1 MKILEF
7 GQDTTLQ
14 QILESIRVTQE
25 DTVDLRLPKDSPIL
39 TNKTNKEIIEKY
51 ARKINKKLSFPSI
64 DSTPTKGEEDFGFVE
79 GQDIA
84 EKKPEKIAAVSEV
97 AKSHTQEEILEKEE
111 PKKTVSPEV
120 NKPAKGPLKFFKNL
134 RGRKKL
140 LVLGTGSIFL
150 IMIILFGTFWFVPA
164 AEVSIVVEKEEKSNQ
179 ITLSASESVTE
190 VDLENK
196 IIPLTVEQITKSDVD
211 TAETTGKLTIGAPAK
226 GRVTIGNFS
235 TVTSKKYS
243 AGTTVKTVSGQN
255 VGLEFTLD
263 TEVTVPKA
271 SSSGFSIVAG
281 QVGVNATAKKIGSE
295 WNVPKSTEFQISNED
310 LGTVKGV
317 NDVAFSGGESKQV
330 SSVSE
335 EDRKNL
341 KEKLLEKLKKEVEEE
356 LENKIGG
363 ATVPKGGLETEILKE
378 KYDKVIGEESKEV
391 TLTLEVKAKAT
402 LFKEEDLKKILIESI
417 KTTIKEG
424 FTIDEENSTVE
435 AELFK
440 AEGEEGVVEI
450 LGKINAV
457 LIPDLSE
464 EDLKS
469 KLTGKSFGGASS
481 FLQSLEN
488 VSGFEIELKPAIFR
502 LFKILPFNSGRINV
516 NISSEEITTE
526 SPSSGDSE
534 ETSKEEGEEEDAESV
549 GE

>member
-14 QILESIRVTQE
+14 QILESIRETQE
-25 DTVDLRLPKDSPIL
+25 DTVDLRLPKDSPLL

-51 ARKINKKLSFPSI
+51 AKKINKNLSFPGI
-64 DSTPTKGEEDFGFVE
+64 DSTPTKTEEDFGFVE
-79 GQDIA
+79 GQDIT
-84 EKKPEKIAAVSEV
+84 EKKPEKIAAVSEL
-97 AKSHTQEEILEKEE
+97 AKPHTQEEISEKEE
-111 PKKTVSPEV
+111 PEKTVSPDS

-140 LVLGTGSIFL
+140 LVLGAGSIVL
-150 IMIILFGTFWFVPA
+150 MVIILLGTFWFVPA

-235 TVTSKKYS
+235 IVTSKKYS
-243 AGTTVKTVSGQN
+243 AGTSIKTTSGQN
-255 VGLEFTLD
+255 SGLEFTLD

-271 SSSGFSIVAG
+271 SSSGLSAG
-281 QVGVNATAKKIGSE
+281 QAGVNVTAKKIGANG
-295 WNVPKSTEFQISNED
+295 NVPKSTVFQIASENI
-310 LGTVKGV
+310 GTVRGV
-317 NDVAFSGGESKQV
+317 NDVAFTGGESKQV
-330 SSVSE
+330 SAVSE

-363 ATVPKGGLETEILKE
+363 ATVPKGGLETEVLKE
-378 KYDKVIGEESKEV
+378 KYDKVIGEESEEV

-417 KTTIKEG
+417 KPTIKEG

-435 AELFK
+435 SELFK

-464 EDLKS
+464 KDLKS

-502 LFKILPFNSGRINV
+502 LFKILPFNSGRISV

-526 SPSSGDSE
+526 SLSRGDSE
-534 ETSKEEGEEEDAESV
+534 ETSKEEGKEEGAESV

>member
-14 QILESIRVTQE
+14 QILESIRETQE
-25 DTVDLRLPKDSPIL
+25 DTVDLRLPKDSPLL

-51 ARKINKKLSFPSI
+51 AKKINKNLSFPGI
-64 DSTPTKGEEDFGFVE
+64 DSTPTKTEEDFGFVE
-79 GQDIA
+79 GQDIT
-84 EKKPEKIAAVSEV
+84 EKKPEKIAAVSEL
-97 AKSHTQEEILEKEE
+97 AKPHTQEEISEKEE
-111 PKKTVSPEV
+111 PEKTVSPDS

-140 LVLGTGSIFL
+140 LVLGAGSIVL
-150 IMIILFGTFWFVPA
+150 MVIILLGTFWFVPA

-235 TVTSKKYS
+235 IVTSKKYS
-243 AGTTVKTVSGQN
+243 AGTSIKTTSGQN
-255 VGLEFTLD
+255 SGLEFTLD

-271 SSSGFSIVAG
+271 SSSGLSAG
-281 QVGVNATAKKIGSE
+281 QAGVNVTAKKIGANG
-295 WNVPKSTEFQISNED
+295 NVPKSTVFQIASENI
-310 LGTVKGV
+310 GTVRGV
-317 NDVAFSGGESKQV
+317 NDVAFTGGESKQV
-330 SSVSE
+330 SAVSE

-363 ATVPKGGLETEILKE
+363 ATVPKGGLETEVLKE
-378 KYDKVIGEESKEV
+378 KYDKVIGEESEEV

-417 KTTIKEG
+417 KPTIKEG

-435 AELFK
+435 SELFK

-464 EDLKS
+464 KDLKS

-502 LFKILPFNSGRINV
+502 LFKILPFNSGRISV

-526 SPSSGDSE
+526 SSSRGDSE
-534 ETSKEEGEEEDAESV
+534 ETSKEEGKEEGAESV

>member
-14 QILESIRVTQE
+14 QILESIRETQE
-25 DTVDLRLPKDSPIL
+25 DTVDLRLPKDSPLL

-51 ARKINKKLSFPSI
+51 AKKINKNLSFPGI
-64 DSTPTKGEEDFGFVE
+64 DSTPTKTEEDFGFVE
-79 GQDIA
+79 GQDIT
-84 EKKPEKIAAVSEV
+84 EKKPEKIAAVSEL
-97 AKSHTQEEILEKEE
+97 AKPHTQEEISEKEE
-111 PKKTVSPEV
+111 PEKTVSPDS

-140 LVLGTGSIFL
+140 LVLGAGSIVL
-150 IMIILFGTFWFVPA
+150 MVIILLGTFWFVPA

-235 TVTSKKYS
+235 IVTSKKYS
-243 AGTTVKTVSGQN
+243 AGTSIKTTSGQN
-255 VGLEFTLD
+255 SGLEFTLD

-271 SSSGFSIVAG
+271 SSSGLSAG
-281 QVGVNATAKKIGSE
+281 QAGVNVTAKKIGANG
-295 WNVPKSTEFQISNED
+295 NVPKSTVFQIASENI
-310 LGTVKGV
+310 GTVRGV
-317 NDVAFSGGESKQV
+317 NDVAFTGGESKQV
-330 SSVSE
+330 SAVSE

-378 KYDKVIGEESKEV
+378 KYDKVIGEESEEV

-417 KTTIKEG
+417 KPTIKEG

-435 AELFK
+435 SELFK

-464 EDLKS
+464 KDLKS

-502 LFKILPFNSGRINV
+502 LFKILPFNSGRISV

-526 SPSSGDSE
+526 SSSRGDSE
-534 ETSKEEGEEEDAESV
+534 ETSKEEGKEEGAESV

>member
-14 QILESIRVTQE
+14 QILESIRETQE
-25 DTVDLRLPKDSPIL
+25 DTVDLRLPKDSPLL

-51 ARKINKKLSFPSI
+51 AKKINKNLSFPGI
-64 DSTPTKGEEDFGFVE
+64 DSTPTKTEEDFGFVE
-79 GQDIA
+79 GQDIT
-84 EKKPEKIAAVSEV
+84 EKKPEKIAAVSEL
-97 AKSHTQEEILEKEE
+97 AKPHTQEEISEKEE
-111 PKKTVSPEV
+111 PEKTVSPDS

-140 LVLGTGSIFL
+140 LVLGAGSIVL
-150 IMIILFGTFWFVPA
+150 MVIILLGTFWFVPA

-235 TVTSKKYS
+235 IVTSKKYS
-243 AGTTVKTVSGQN
+243 AGTSIKTTSGQN
-255 VGLEFTLD
+255 SGLEFTLD

-271 SSSGFSIVAG
+271 SSSGLSAG
-281 QVGVNATAKKIGSE
+281 QAGVNVTAKKIGANG
-295 WNVPKSTEFQISNED
+295 NVPKSTVFQIASENI
-310 LGTVKGV
+310 GTVRGV
-317 NDVAFSGGESKQV
+317 NDVAFTGGESKQV
-330 SSVSE
+330 SAVSE

-378 KYDKVIGEESKEV
+378 KYDKVIGEESEEV

-417 KTTIKEG
+417 KPTIKEG

-435 AELFK
+435 SELFK

-464 EDLKS
+464 KDLKS

-502 LFKILPFNSGRINV
+502 LFKILPFNSGRISV

-526 SPSSGDSE
+526 SLSRGDSE
-534 ETSKEEGEEEDAESV
+534 ETSKEEGKEEGAESV